1 MDSNKFLIVVA
12 AVLAAFLGLPIV
24 MQQLKANQQGAAA
37 TAPAAGA
44 ASAPGA
50 APAAAAATPREP
62 PRLNAS
68 NIVGTEWAIQADQY
82 KLKVTVMPSGVLYV
96 YHPMLKSMMGVDYI
110 QGSWQLDYDKF
121 IVSGQFG
128 GQTMNETV
136 YISGDKLISKGGTP
150 VERFK

>member
-24 MQQLKANQQGAAA
+24 MQQVKASRAGAAA
-37 TAPAAGA
+37 TAPAAGQA
-44 ASAPGA
+44 AAPGA
-50 APAAAAATPREP
+50 APAAPAAPREP

-68 NIVGTEWAIQADQY
+68 NIIGTEWAIDADQY
-82 KLKVTVMPSGVLYV
+82 KLKAAVMPNGVLYV

-110 QGSWQLDYDKF
+110 QGNWQLDYDKF

-128 GQTMNETV
+128 GQAFSETV
-136 YISGDKLISKGGTP
+136 FISGDKLVSKSGSP

>member
-24 MQQLKANQQGAAA
+24 MQQLKNQPGAAA
-37 TAPAAGA
+37 PAGQTAPTATP
-44 ASAPGA
+44 SAT
-50 APAAAAATPREP
+50 PAAAEPKREP
-62 PRLNAS
+62 PRLNNN
-68 NIVGTEWAIQADQY
+68 NIVGTEWAIQADKY
-82 KLKVTVMPSGVLYV
+82 ELKVSIAPNGLLYV